1 MMGLIHEQAG
11 RPSAAEDAYRESLLI
26 KQRIG
31 ARVGAANTMTQ
42 LAVLVHASGR
52 PDESLGWDQQALDL
66 RIAFQDHVGEA
77 DNRANMAVTLCALG
91 RLDEAEAHAREALET
106 KTALGSSGQPWMAL
120 NVLHDIARARGDEAG
135 AQTLR
140 QQAME
145 GYRRFRRAGGHSEVD
160 RDVAAWFIAI
170 GERLPEA
177 GAIAPAVIG
186 DLDALPEPRRRIA
199 DALIAFGRG
208 EHAPAQAFVRSGA
221 YRLAVEFGFLLDGEW
236 P

>member
-1 MMGLIHEQAG
+1 MTEPLGTDALASPGVSITRTQ
-11 RPSAAEDAYRESLLI
+11 RRRFFWAAWWTEPPRLSPFRKPDASDG
-26 KQRIG
+26 G
-31 ARVGAANTMTQ
+31 ALT
-42 LAVLVHASGR
+42 
-52 PDESLGWDQQALDL
+52 
-66 RIAFQDHVGEA
+66 
-77 DNRANMAVTLCALG
+77 
-91 RLDEAEAHAREALET
+91 EAEAHAREALET